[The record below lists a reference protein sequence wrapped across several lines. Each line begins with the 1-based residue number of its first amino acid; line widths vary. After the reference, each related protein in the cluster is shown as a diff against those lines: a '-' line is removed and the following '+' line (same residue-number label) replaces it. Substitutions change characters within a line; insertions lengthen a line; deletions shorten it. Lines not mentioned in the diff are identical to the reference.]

1 MLSAC
6 ERYEPV
12 ALSSTEE
19 LATETAAEAVV
30 ESSEA
35 IEETEPVE
43 TAPPEPEDT
52 RERTVAKGIY
62 LAYAPVNNESFMD
75 EIISVMDETELNAVV
90 IDVKDD
96 YGRITYDMQGVPL
109 VDEIG
114 ASSGAI
120 EDLPAIIAELK
131 AHDIYCIA
139 RVVALKDPFIAEAK
153 PEWALYKGDGSIF
166 RDNAGD
172 AWVNPYK
179 TEYWDYLL
187 DVSRAAGEIG
197 FDEIQFDYIRFCTER
212 GVGDVVYDEA
222 DTLGRDTE
230 LCITQLEK
238 ATGIRNLLPVINRL
252 LERGALSIKEE
263 LKRSYKPRTEAFI
276 RLAETVKSEDDLHR
290 LFDALSRAPKQLA
303 ALMKYVELSGWVR
316 PGCFLKEV
324 PRKTLLQE
332 ANVASTIVSGLVEK
346 HIFELYHQ
354 EVGRLARLVQNM
366 LDITKLEA
374 GEVPVHARNYDLW
387 KTVTDVVL
395 SDEQRI
401 EDGRIDIQGLGGPPL
416 AIYADPDFVHQVVY
430 NIVDNAIK
438 FTPEGGTISFAAQKK
453 GNMVE
458 VRIENTGA
466 GIAPEALPFVFER
479 FYKEDRSRGMN
490 TRGSGLGLHICKI
503 LINLSGGQIHAES
516 EEGKWCRFV
525 FTLPAGK

>member
-1 MLSAC
+1 MKKTAFLILSICMSALMLSAC

-35 IEETEPVE
+35 IEESEPVE

-120 EDLPAIIAELK
+120 EDLPGIIAELK

-222 DTLGRDTE
+222 DTLGRDKISIITE
-230 LCITQLEK
+230 LVNYLSENLREEGLFVSADVFGTIIGSSIDANSVGQSYTQMADALDYICPMIYPSHYASGNFGLEHPDLQPYECIL
-238 ATGIRNLLPVINRL
+238 
-252 LERGALSIKEE
+252 GALGLSERE
-263 LKRSYKPRTEAFI
+263 LSNSYIEGTAQAIVRPWLQAFTASYLGSGNYMEYGADAIRAQIQAVYDAGYDEWILWDAAVSYDYGALLSEAD
-276 RLAETVKSEDDLHR
+276 AEAEAER
-290 LFDALSRAPKQLA
+290 IAESRAAAEALA
-303 ALMKYVELSGWVR
+303 A
-316 PGCFLKEV
+316 
-324 PRKTLLQE
+324 
-332 ANVASTIVSGLVEK
+332 
-346 HIFELYHQ
+346 
-354 EVGRLARLVQNM
+354 
-366 LDITKLEA
+366 
-374 GEVPVHARNYDLW
+374 
-387 KTVTDVVL
+387 
-395 SDEQRI
+395 I
-401 EDGRIDIQGLGGPPL
+401 E
-416 AIYADPDFVHQVVY
+416 
-430 NIVDNAIK
+430 
-438 FTPEGGTISFAAQKK
+438 
-453 GNMVE
+453 
-458 VRIENTGA
+458 
-466 GIAPEALPFVFER
+466 
-479 FYKEDRSRGMN
+479 
-490 TRGSGLGLHICKI
+490 
-503 LINLSGGQIHAES
+503 AES
-516 EEGKWCRFV
+516 EAETFPEELQNALNGDELYESDAAV
-525 FTLPAGK
+525 LSQDGPIITYEEEPSQN